1 MRGVEMQ
8 YTEELGSVER
18 VKEVDDVEIKVLL

>member
-1 MRGVEMQ
+1 ME
-8 YTEELGSVER
+8 YTEELGGMER

>member
-1 MRGVEMQ
+1 MQ